1 MVTIA
6 PAKNFIL
13 RQGFFVAPACRRVAC
28 RLVLDGQR
36 EIVAVAYC
44 ARPLFHQV
52 DGGSLMTQT
61 SHAPE
66 CHPFYAKE
74 CKSCSYCPAKRTKKS
89 PLPKMSLSRSSA
101 SSETKYAW
109 ESQHPTS
116 LPSAD
121 ANTNSFQP

>member
-61 SHAPE
+61 SLAPE

-74 CKSCSYCPAKRTKKS
+74 CRSCSYCPAKRTKKS
-89 PLPKMSLSRSSA
+89 SLAKMSLSRSWE
-101 SSETKYAW
+101 SSETKYGRQ
-109 ESQHPTS
+109 SQRPNS
-116 LPSAD
+116 LPFAG
-121 ANTNSFQP
+121 AR